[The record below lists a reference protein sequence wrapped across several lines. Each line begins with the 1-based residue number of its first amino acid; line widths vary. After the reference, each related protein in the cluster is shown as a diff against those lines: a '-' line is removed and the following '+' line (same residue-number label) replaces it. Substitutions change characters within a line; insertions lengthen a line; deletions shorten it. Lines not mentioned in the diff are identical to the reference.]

1 VIGDQDSGVFSTGTY
16 GFMISYNDVGEGGF
30 TLPDRVF
37 FCHSVPRICSAVHVL
52 PVFAVNWVIGCFL
65 TIRWNSNFCSFD

>member
-1 VIGDQDSGVFSTGTY
+1 MGDQDSRVFSTGTY

-37 FCHSVPRICSAVHVL
+37 FLSLCTKNL
-52 PVFAVNWVIGCFL
+52 
-65 TIRWNSNFCSFD
+65 

>member
-1 VIGDQDSGVFSTGTY
+1 MGDQDSRVFSTGTY

-37 FCHSVPRICSAVHVL
+37 FFVTLYQEFVVL
-52 PVFAVNWVIGCFL
+52 FMSCQYL
-65 TIRWNSNFCSFD
+65 Q